1 MADNDELSL
10 GKGERL
16 PWLEPV
22 DDPAAEEPID
32 RHKIIGFAIAFFVA
46 LAVVAGSVWWFR
58 TRQSEPNGTGA
69 LIAAPTTPYKVKPS
83 EAGGMDVDG
92 QGDATF
98 AASEGAEA
106 EGKLDLTAQPEAPVT
121 DQRVADAGATSP
133 VAASKK
139 ASAPVAVGGKL
150 VPAKP
155 IVPGP
160 RPMTDA
166 KTEDP
171 SQGLIQLGAFGSDAA
186 AKQAHAQMVR
196 RYPQL
201 AGLPRL
207 ISKTEVGGTTYFRLR
222 LTAGAE
228 APQICAQLRAGGAT
242 CMMIK

>member
-1 MADNDELSL
+1 
-10 GKGERL
+10 
-16 PWLEPV
+16 
-22 DDPAAEEPID
+22 
-32 RHKIIGFAIAFFVA
+32 
-46 LAVVAGSVWWFR
+46 
-58 TRQSEPNGTGA
+58 
-69 LIAAPTTPYKVKPS
+69 
-83 EAGGMDVDG
+83 MDVDG

-222 LTAGAE
+222 LTAGAD

>member
-22 DDPAAEEPID
+22 EDLTGEEPID
-32 RHKIIGFAIAFFVA
+32 RGKIIGFAIAFFIA
-46 LAVVAGSVWWFR
+46 LAVVAGSIWWFR
-58 TRQSEPNGTGA
+58 TRQNEPNGTGA
-69 LIAAPTTPYKVKPS
+69 LIAAPATPYKVKPS
-83 EAGGMDVDG
+83 EAGGMDVEG
-92 QGDATF
+92 QGDAAF

-106 EGKLDLTAQPEAPVT
+106 DGKLDLSAQPEAPVT
-121 DQRVADAGATSP
+121 DQRVADGSATP
-133 VAASKK
+133 VAAGKK
-139 ASAPVAVGGKL
+139 ATAPVAVGGKL

-155 IVPGP
+155 NIPSPHPVAV
-160 RPMTDA
+160 A

-171 SQGLIQLGAFGSDAA
+171 SQGLIQLGAFGSDAT
-186 AKQAHAQMVR
+186 AKQAHAQLVR

-201 AGLPRL
+201 APMQRI

-222 LTAGAE
+222 LTAGAA
-228 APQICAQLRAGGAT
+228 APQICAQLRSSGAT

>member
-1 MADNDELSL
+1 MADNEELSL

-22 DDPAAEEPID
+22 EDLTAQEPVD
-32 RHKIIGFAIAFFVA
+32 HRKIIAFGAAFLVA
-46 LAVVAGSVWWFR
+46 LAGVGGSIWWFR
-58 TRQSEPNGTGA
+58 THQAEPNGSGA
-69 LIAAPTTPYKVKPS
+69 LIAAPATPYKVKPS
-83 EAGGMDVDG
+83 EAGGMDVEG
-92 QGDATF
+92 QGDASF

-106 EGKLDLTAQPEAPVT
+106 EGKLDLSAQPEAPVT
-121 DQRVADAGATSP
+121 DQRIADAGTISP
-133 VAASKK
+133 VAAGKN

-155 IVPGP
+155 TVPGP
-160 RPMTDA
+160 RAVPSA

-171 SQGLIQLGAFGSDAA
+171 SQGIIQLGAFASDAA
-186 AKQAHAQMVR
+186 ARQAHGQLVA

-201 AGLPRL
+201 KGLPRI

-222 LTAGAE
+222 LTAGAA
-228 APQICAQLRAGGAT
+228 APEICAQLRGSGAT

>member
-1 MADNDELSL
+1 MAGNEELSL

-22 DDPAAEEPID
+22 EDLTEDAPVD
-32 RHKIIGFAIAFFVA
+32 HRKIMAFALAFVA
-46 LAVVAGSVWWFR
+46 AVAVVAGSIWWFR
-58 TRQSEPNGTGA
+58 TQQQEPNGTGA
-69 LIAAPTTPYKVKPS
+69 LIAAPATPYKVKPS
-83 EAGGMDVDG
+83 EAGGMDVEG
-92 QGDATF
+92 QGDAAF

-106 EGKLDLTAQPEAPVT
+106 DGKLDLTAQPEAPVT
-121 DQRVADAGATSP
+121 DQRVADADTAKP
-133 VAASKK
+133 VSVGKK
-139 ASAPVAVGGKL
+139 ASAPVALGGKL

-155 IVPGP
+155 TVPGP
-160 RPMTDA
+160 RPLASA

-171 SQGLIQLGAFGSDAA
+171 SQGLIQLGAFGSDTA
-186 AKQAHAQMVR
+186 AKQAHAQLVR

-201 AGLPRL
+201 APWPRV

-228 APQICAQLRAGGAT
+228 APQICAQLRSGGAT